1 MVVSLTGVRC
11 AQHVNVGQVGIVR
24 LDVSL
29 QLVDKRAMRLSRV
42 GQRLRRVCLGHP
54 TNYADLRPGR
64 LGQRLAAVDPQC
76 HTGHEGVGHRE
87 QHRAGNVVGGS
98 YSTRRVVGA

>member
-24 LDVSL
+24 LNVSL
-29 QLVDKRAMRLSRV
+29 QLVDKRAMRLSGV

-54 TNYADLRPGR
+54 TNYADLRPSR

-87 QHRAGNVVGGS
+87 QHRAGNVVGS
-98 YSTRRVVGA
+98 DSPRRVLRA

>member
-1 MVVSLTGVRC
+1 MVVSLTRVRR

-29 QLVDKRAMRLSRV
+29 QLVDKRAMWLSGV
-42 GQRLRRVCLGHP
+42 GQRLGRVCLRHA

-64 LGQRLAAVDPQC
+64 LGQRFAAVDPQR
-76 HTGHEGVGHRE
+76 HAGHEGVGHRE
-87 QHRAGNVVGGS
+87 QRRTGNVVGGS
-98 YSTRRVVGA
+98 YSTGRVVGA